1 MRGDLIKGCKT
12 KLEFY
17 APTGSYEGVELE
29 ERLELYEEFCSTSFD
44 PRNWTIEKDDEK
56 LSVTRI
62 HPS

>member
-1 MRGDLIKGCKT
+1 EK
-12 KLEFY
+12 
-17 APTGSYEGVELE
+17 
-29 ERLELYEEFCSTSFD
+29 RLELYEEFCSTSFD